1 MPAPPAIGAK
11 LSVENYGRRPE
22 PPRDQDDYEDD
33 KLVLAHCGPPLPAAY
48 EHSIPLPIGCK
59 GLVKGVLRNFYVLNR
74 MPIHPSVWNRCSRKF
89 TCRILHNHVP
99 IPLESPS
106 PDTPHSPAPLELV
119 TPMDRYAELR
129 ILS

>member
-33 KLVLAHCGPPLPAAY
+33 KLVLAHSGPPLPAAY

-59 GLVKGVLRNFYVLNR
+59 GSVKVVLRNFYVLNR
-74 MPIHPSVWNRCSRKF
+74 MPIHPSVWKQNSANFAFWGFSEVRQEFIRNS
-89 TCRILHNHVP
+89 
-99 IPLESPS
+99 SPVAS
-106 PDTPHSPAPLELV
+106 VGALINF
-119 TPMDRYAELR
+119 RWG
-129 ILS
+129 